1 MVWLSMALKIPC
13 IRHLATGNFSAKE
26 WGIPLIHHFT
36 SIVMNLFHKKKY
48 ECDQDNKKFDNYE
61 ELVEHAKDVHHS
73 NVLKCSSCGKQFIHE
88 KDRLHH
94 VREEHEKEMDA
105 RVHKNEHKHEKNATP
120 QEEVD
125 SHMRN
130 FGDNF

>member
-1 MVWLSMALKIPC
+1 MD
-13 IRHLATGNFSAKE
+13 
-26 WGIPLIHHFT
+26 
-36 SIVMNLFHKKKY
+36 LFHKKYKC
-48 ECDQDNKKFDNYE
+48 EEDGEKFDTYE
-61 ELVEHAKDVHHS
+61 ELIEHAKKIHHRMI
-73 NVLKCSSCGKQFIHE
+73 LKCERCGKQFIHE

-105 RVHKNEHKHEKNATP
+105 RVHKNEHQHKKEGNHKGTGTP

-125 SHMRN
+125 AHTRN

>member
-1 MVWLSMALKIPC
+1 
-13 IRHLATGNFSAKE
+13 
-26 WGIPLIHHFT
+26 
-36 SIVMNLFHKKKY
+36 MNLFHKNKY
-48 ECDQDNKKFDNYE
+48 ECEQDNKKFDNYE
-61 ELVEHAKDVHHS
+61 ELLEHAKDVHHY
-73 NVLKCSSCGKQFIHE
+73 NILKCSSCGKQFIHE

>member
-1 MVWLSMALKIPC
+1 MD
-13 IRHLATGNFSAKE
+13 
-26 WGIPLIHHFT
+26 
-36 SIVMNLFHKKKY
+36 LFHKKYKC
-48 ECDQDNKKFDNYE
+48 EEDGEKFDTYE
-61 ELVEHAKDVHHS
+61 ELIEHAKKIHHRMI
-73 NVLKCSSCGKQFIHE
+73 LKCERCGKQFIHE

-105 RVHKNEHKHEKNATP
+105 RVHKNEHQHKKEGNHKGTGTT

-125 SHMRN
+125 AHTRN